1 MKEWER
7 CPYRCIETKKPQD
20 LPEPCG
26 PSSRKSGK
34 SAVQAAALL
43 DAPLSE
49 PEVDDSDELDF
60 DDSDELEAGLSL
72 EPLVALSVLAESPEP
87 PPLPLRA

>member
-1 MKEWER
+1 M
-7 CPYRCIETKKPQD
+7 
-20 LPEPCG
+20 
-26 PSSRKSGK
+26 
-34 SAVQAAALL
+34 L